1 WGRQLLGAEDL
12 KADYIEYED
21 APARIYRAAYIVDG
35 RLEACV
41 YIANRTDLP
50 DRAVLAKL
58 FGLEK
63 LEAAHRMAL
72 LTSGAVVEG
81 EEPGPL
87 VCSCYAVGR
96 NTIQRAIQEHN
107 LTTARQIGACL
118 RAGTNCGSCLPEI
131 KALLGAAPNTIPVS
145 TSAALP

>member
-1 WGRQLLGAEDL
+1 VDP

-21 APARIYRAAYIVDG
+21 APARIYRAAYIVEG
-35 RLEACV
+35 RLEACL
-41 YIANRTDLP
+41 YIANRTHLP
-50 DRAVLAKL
+50 DRALLSRIFAID
-58 FGLEK
+58 E

-72 LTSGAVVEG
+72 LTTGAIVEG

-107 LTTARQIGACL
+107 LTSARQIGACL

-131 KALLGAAPNTIPVS
+131 KALLGATPNMIPVS
-145 TSAALP
+145 VI